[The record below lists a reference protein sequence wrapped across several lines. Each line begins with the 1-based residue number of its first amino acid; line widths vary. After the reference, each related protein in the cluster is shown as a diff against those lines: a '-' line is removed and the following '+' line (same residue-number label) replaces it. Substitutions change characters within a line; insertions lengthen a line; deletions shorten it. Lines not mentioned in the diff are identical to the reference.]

1 MIKAMKRMFVISCG
15 VLLLGALAAA
25 QYTPGPKGGSTGPPP
40 PEKQKGPQLR
50 SVSGRVTGS
59 GDAPLKDAIVYIKN
73 TRTLAVKTYIA
84 DDAGKYQFNA
94 LLPSLDYEI
103 FAESNGKKSDTK
115 TLSSFDSRK
124 DVTINLQIDAK

>member
-1 MIKAMKRMFVISCG
+1 MRRAFAIVCG
-15 VLLLGALAAA
+15 LLLLGGIAAA

-40 PEKQKGPQLR
+40 PERQKGPQLR
-50 SVSGRVTGS
+50 SVNGRVTGDT
-59 GDAPLKDAIVYIKN
+59 DAPLKDAIVYIKN

-94 LLPSLDYEI
+94 LLPNTDYEI
-103 FAESNGKKSDTK
+103 FAESKGKKSDTR

-124 DVTINLQIDAK
+124 DVTINLQINQ

>member
-1 MIKAMKRMFVISCG
+1 MIKAMKRLLLIACG
-15 VLLLGALAAA
+15 VLLLATLAAA

-50 SVSGRVTGS
+50 SVSGRVTGG
-59 GDAPLKDAIVYIKN
+59 GDAPLKDSIVYIKN

-84 DDAGKYQFNA
+84 DDAGRYQFNA
-94 LLPSLDYEI
+94 LLPSVDYEI
-103 FAESNGKKSDTK
+103 FAESKGKKSDTR

-124 DVTINLQIDAK
+124 DVTINLKINQ

>member
-1 MIKAMKRMFVISCG
+1 MRRLLAIGCG
-15 VLLLGALAAA
+15 ALLLAGLAAA
-25 QYTPGPKGGSTGPPP
+25 QYTPGQGGSTGPPP

-50 SVSGRVTGS
+50 SVNGRVTG
-59 GDAPLKDAIVYIKN
+59 GEDAPLKDAIVYIKN

-94 LLPSLDYEI
+94 LLPSVDYEI
-103 FAESNGKKSDTK
+103 FAESKGKKSDTR

-124 DVTINLQIDAK
+124 DVTINLRIDK

>member
-1 MIKAMKRMFVISCG
+1 MIKAMKRAFAIVCG

-59 GDAPLKDAIVYIKN
+59 EDAPLKDSIVYLKN

-84 DDAGKYQFNA
+84 DASGNYQFNA
-94 LLPSLDYEI
+94 LLPNTDYEL
-103 FAESNGKKSDTK
+103 FAESQGKKSNTR

-124 DVTINLQIDAK
+124 DVTINLKIDK

>member
-1 MIKAMKRMFVISCG
+1 MKRTFAVVCG
-15 VLLLGALAAA
+15 VLLLGAIAAA

-50 SVSGRVTGS
+50 SVNGRVTGS
-59 GDAPLKDAIVYIKN
+59 GDAALKDAIVYIKN

-94 LLPSLDYEI
+94 LMPSVDYEI
-103 FAESNGKKSDTK
+103 FAESNGKKSDTR

-124 DVTINLQIDAK
+124 DVTINLKIDK

>member
-1 MIKAMKRMFVISCG
+1 MKRLFAIAMGI
-15 VLLLGALAAA
+15 LLLATLAAA

-50 SVSGRVTGS
+50 SVNGRVTGS
-59 GDAPLKDAIVYIKN
+59 SDAPLKDALVYIKN

-84 DDAGKYQFNA
+84 DEAGKYQFNA
-94 LLPSLDYEI
+94 LLPSADYEI
-103 FAESNGKKSDTK
+103 FAESQGKKSDTK

-124 DVTINLQIDAK
+124 EVTINLHIDK

>member
-1 MIKAMKRMFVISCG
+1 MRRAFAIGCG
-15 VLLLGALAAA
+15 LLLLGGIAAA

-50 SVSGRVTGS
+50 SINGRVTGS
-59 GDAPLKDAIVYIKN
+59 GETPLKDAIVYIKN

-94 LLPSLDYEI
+94 LLPSVDYEI
-103 FAESNGKKSDTK
+103 FAESKGNKSGTK

-124 DVTINLQIDAK
+124 DVTINLHIDK

>member
-1 MIKAMKRMFVISCG
+1 MIKAMKRLFVIGCG
-15 VLLLGALAAA
+15 VLLLGAVAAA

-50 SVSGRVTGS
+50 SVSGRVTS
-59 GDAPLKDAIVYIKN
+59 GEEAPLKDAIVYIKN

-94 LLPSLDYEI
+94 LLPSVDYEI
-103 FAESNGKKSDTK
+103 FAESKGKKSDTR

-124 DVTINLQIDAK
+124 DVTINLKIDK

>member
-1 MIKAMKRMFVISCG
+1 MKRLSAISCG
-15 VLLLGALAAA
+15 LLLLGALAAA

-50 SVSGRVTGS
+50 SVNGRVTTGE
-59 GDAPLKDAIVYIKN
+59 DAPLKDAIVYIKN

-94 LLPSLDYEI
+94 LLPSVDYEI
-103 FAESNGKKSDTK
+103 FAESKGKKSDTRR
-115 TLSSFDSRK
+115 LSSFDSRK
-124 DVTINLQIDAK
+124 DVTINLKINQ

>member
-1 MIKAMKRMFVISCG
+1 MISFMKRVFVVMCG
-15 VLLLGALAAA
+15 VLLLAGLAAA

-40 PEKQKGPQLR
+40 PERQKGPQLR
-50 SVSGRVTGS
+50 SVNGRVTS
-59 GDAPLKDAIVYIKN
+59 GEDAPLKDAIVYIKN

-94 LLPSLDYEI
+94 LLPSVDYEI
-103 FAESNGKKSDTK
+103 FAESKGKKSDTR

-124 DVTINLQIDAK
+124 DVTINLRISQ

>member
-1 MIKAMKRMFVISCG
+1 MIKAMKRMFLIACG

-50 SVSGRVTGS
+50 SVNGRVTAGE
-59 GDAPLKDAIVYIKN
+59 DAPLKDAIVYIKN

-94 LLPSLDYEI
+94 LLPSVDYEI
-103 FAESNGKKSDTK
+103 FAESKGKKSDTR

-124 DVTINLQIDAK
+124 DVTINLKINQ

>member
-1 MIKAMKRMFVISCG
+1 MIKAMKRMFLIACG

-50 SVSGRVTGS
+50 SVNGRVTAGE
-59 GDAPLKDAIVYIKN
+59 DAPLKDAIVYIKN

-94 LLPSLDYEI
+94 LLPSVDYEI
-103 FAESNGKKSDTK
+103 FAESKGKKSDTR

-124 DVTINLQIDAK
+124 DVTINLKISQ